1 MDAANF
7 LLPLLFFLTALS
19 YAMVGFGGGSTYLAL
34 LVLFGLPYTTLPKIA
49 LLCNLIVVS
58 GGCYHFARAGHLPW
72 RRVLPW
78 ILLSIPMAYVGGRIP
93 ISQERFLLL
102 LGLSLA
108 VAGLRLFFIGQEQTP
123 SARAPAAEWA
133 IGIPAGAG
141 LGLLS
146 GLVGLGGGIFLAPIF
161 YFLRWGSARHIAA
174 AASLFIWVNSLAGL
188 CGQVAKSGLSVDGHW
203 LLPLGVCVFLGG
215 QVGSRLGSRRLPAL
229 GLQRITAVFVLWVA
243 GRILWTLAS

>member
-1 MDAANF
+1 MDPMTL
-7 LLPLLFFLTALS
+7 LLPLLFFLTALT
-19 YAMVGFGGGSTYLAL
+19 YALVGFGGGSTYLAL

-78 ILLSIPMAYVGGRIP
+78 LLLSIPMAYVGGRIP

-108 VAGLRLFFIGQEQTP
+108 VAGLRLFFIGREQAP
-123 SARAPAAEWA
+123 RVRAATTEWA
-133 IGIPAGAG
+133 LGLPIGAG

-146 GLVGLGGGIFLAPIF
+146 GLVGLGGGIFLAPLL

-174 AASLFIWVNSLAGL
+174 AASLFIWVNSLAGF
-188 CGQVAKSGLSVDGHW
+188 CGQVAKSGLSIDGHW
-203 LLPLGVCVFLGG
+203 LLPLGVCVLLGG

-229 GLQRITAVFVLWVA
+229 GLQRITALFILGVA
-243 GRILWTLAS
+243 GRILWNLAS